1 MLCGPGAQ
9 GWISG
14 FSSLV
19 WMLGCL
25 VFAKPSYKQAQT
37 TMRADGDLFF
47 VQERLHVLWRQ
58 FGQWALAQSRD
69 QVQRPHL
76 SRRWST
82 GKCLR
87 HRQILCRCQPPAAKD
102 DNGEY
107 GATHIQKKRPAST
120 ISAA

>member
-37 TMRADGDLFF
+37 TMRADGGLFL
-47 VQERLHVLWRQ
+47 VQERLHVLRRQ

-69 QVQRPHL
+69 QVQFA
-76 SRRWST
+76 
-82 GKCLR
+82 
-87 HRQILCRCQPPAAKD
+87 QIRICSVGFGFHSGWRCQVFCV
-102 DNGEY
+102 N
-107 GATHIQKKRPAST
+107 
-120 ISAA
+120 